1 VVIINNFI
9 VFVVILLVIVLI
21 LIVYRLGQ
29 SRKELEWRSKLE
41 KIRREVA
48 DKQRAGIKGKVA
60 ETFAPYLGDF
70 PFKPSECK
78 FLGDP
83 IDYIV
88 FEGLDHKDVTGIHFV
103 DVKTDSAELKKHQ
116 KQIKEIVESGKNLSF
131 TTFRFKTH

>member
-1 VVIINNFI
+1 MVVLNNF
-9 VFVVILLVIVLI
+9 VVVILIVLVAV
-21 LIVYRLGQ
+21 LLWIVFKLGQ
-29 SRKELEWRSKLE
+29 SKKEVEWRGKLE

-83 IDYIV
+83 IDYVV
-88 FEGLDHKDVTGIHFV
+88 FEGLDSRNVVGVHFV
-103 DVKTDSAELKKHQ
+103 DVKTDSSELKKHQ
-116 KQIKEIVESGKNLSF
+116 KQIKEVVESGKNMSF
-131 TTFRFKTH
+131 VEYRFKTH